1 MNTLLSLMILST
13 ALADEPKATPAGGYY
28 KMKAVSIVDE
38 QGFGQPV
45 EVARLLIPADWS
57 AEGGVQWE
65 YSQLRCP
72 ANIIKPRF
80 RAVSP
85 DRRSAFEVLP
95 GYTWQTATDPM
106 MQQILRHTAASG
118 QGCDVGPVLDSGGYL
133 RQSVLSMRQPNA
145 RLIGHEPMP
154 AVSQAKQEQL
164 APSFQPLIRAGY
176 MLGFRTDTSA
186 IRVTYDLAGQGAE
199 EWITTSVTSLAMPSA
214 NTAALMQGQMNM
226 SAATYT
232 MMADPAFVLRMPAGR
247 FDRKLAA
254 LIVASIRPNPRYQAA
269 VSHFLAN
276 MNNIAVRG
284 AADRARIWRE
294 ASQQVSATIQE
305 SYRQQQAVQDRTAA
319 QFSEHIRGVETYLDP
334 KSGRPVELTGG
345 FDSAWVNNR
354 GEYLLSDSPGFNPA
368 VALREDWSP
377 MKRIPP
383 R

>member
-1 MNTLLSLMILST
+1 MKTVLSVVILSS
-13 ALADEPKATPAGGYY
+13 ALAGQPKATPAGSYY
-28 KMKAVSIVDE
+28 KLKAVSIIDE

-45 EVARLLIPADWS
+45 EVARLLVPADWS
-57 AEGGVQWE
+57 VEGGVQWDG
-65 YSQLRCP
+65 SQLRCP

-80 RAVSP
+80 RAVSA
-85 DRRSAFEVLP
+85 DQRSAFEVLP
-95 GYTWQTATDPM
+95 GYTWQTASDPM
-106 MQQILRHTAASG
+106 MQQILRQAAASG
-118 QGCDVGPVLDSGGYL
+118 QGCDLGPVLDSGGYL
-133 RQSVLSMRQPNA
+133 RQGVLRTRQPNA
-145 RLIGHEPMP
+145 RLISHEPMP

-164 APSFQPLIRAGY
+164 APSFNPLIRAGY

-186 IRVTYDLAGQGAE
+186 IRLTWNEAGQQIE
-199 EWITTSVTSLAMPSA
+199 EWITANVTSLAMPSA
-214 NTAALMQGQMNM
+214 NTGALMQGQMNM
-226 SAATYT
+226 SAAMYT
-232 MMADPAFVLRMPAGR
+232 MMADPAFVLRMPADR

-269 VSHFLAN
+269 VSLFLTN

-319 QFSEHIRGVETYLDP
+319 QFSQSIRGVDTYLDP

-383 R
+383 H